1 MQKNKQQYAQKILQR
16 LKKQYPNVG
25 TALNYKTPMQFLVA
39 VMLSAQATDEQ
50 VNKTTQELFQ
60 KYKSVNDFASAELK
74 KFEKEISSVNFFRN
88 KARHIL
94 QTARILKTQ
103 HKGTIPQTIDELVA
117 LPGVGR
123 KTANVVLWEIH
134 NKASGVVVDTH
145 VKRVATR
152 LGLTKNTDPEKIE
165 QDLMAVYPQKEWG
178 GIGHYFQAYG
188 RNVMVARGKAKQD
201 DCLKGFYE

>member
-1 MQKNKQQYAQKILQR
+1 MQKNQQQYAQKILQR

-60 KYKSVNDFASAELK
+60 KYTNADDFAGAELK

-94 QTARILKTQ
+94 QTAHILKTQ
-103 HKGTIPQTIDELVA
+103 HKGKIPQTIDELVA

-134 NKASGVVVDTH
+134 NKANGVVVDTH

-165 QDLMAVYPQKEWG
+165 QDLMAVYPQKQWG
-178 GIGHYFQAYG
+178 EIGHYFQAYG
-188 RNVMVARGKAKQD
+188 RTVMVARGKAKQD
-201 DCLKGFYE
+201 DCLQGLY